1 LRGFKK
7 QLTSLIMAR
16 RKRNRKKAD
25 ETLVDIVEVRDQA
38 QSFVDSN
45 QNLVLGGLL
54 VLVLAIGGIFAYN
67 NFVKKPRQQEAMQ
80 QMYQAQIQFER
91 DSFALALTKP
101 GGGYPG
107 FLDIADNYG
116 GTKAGNLAKY
126 YAGISYLNLGQF
138 EAAIDFLKDY
148 DPDEEITPIMK
159 YGAMGDA
166 YSELNDLDS
175 ALDYYRRAVGAGDND
190 VLTPYYLK
198 KLGMLHEKN
207 GEFADAKE
215 AYERIKMEYP
225 ESQVAQDID
234 KYIIR
239 VTAKG

>member
-1 LRGFKK
+1 
-7 QLTSLIMAR
+7 MAR
-16 RKRNRKKAD
+16 RKKDQKKAE

-38 QSFVDSN
+38 QSFVDRN

-54 VLVLAIGGIFAYN
+54 VVVLIVGGIFAYS
-67 NFVKKPRQQEAMQ
+67 NFIKKPRQQEAMQ

-91 DSFALALTKP
+91 DSFALALTNP

-107 FLDIADNYG
+107 FLDVADNYS
-116 GTKAGNLAKY
+116 GTEAGNLANY
-126 YAGISYLNLGQF
+126 YAGISYLNLGQY
-138 EAAIDFLKDY
+138 EAAIDYLGDY
-148 DPDEEITPIMK
+148 SPDGSITPIMK

-166 YSELNDLDS
+166 YAELNDFDE
-175 ALDYYRRAVGAGDND
+175 ALDYYERAVKAGDNE

-198 KLGMLHEKN
+198 KLGMLHEQN
-207 GEFADAKE
+207 SQFADARE
-215 AYERIKMEYP
+215 AYERIKKEYP
-225 ESQVAQDID
+225 QSQAGQDID